1 LIEIAFCAIIY
12 QEVSTV
18 IAFSNE
24 WDDILKGEF
33 EKEYY
38 INLRN
43 FLKKEYSEYNIF
55 PDMYNIFN
63 SLKYTSYSDVKA
75 VIIGQDPYHGIGQ
88 AHGLCFSVKEGV
100 PLPPS
105 LQNIFKELYNDLGIT
120 PPKDGTLTKWAGEGV
135 LLMNAVLTVR
145 EGQPNSHKGMGWEN
159 FTDMVISKL
168 NEREKPMVFILWGA
182 NARSKKNLI
191 TNTNHLILE
200 SAHPSPLSA
209 YNGFFGCRHFSKAN
223 EFLKANGMGEINW
236 DLKVK

>member
-1 LIEIAFCAIIY
+1 MISFN
-12 QEVSTV
+12 
-18 IAFSNE
+18 NE

-38 INLRN
+38 INLRK

-55 PDMYNIFN
+55 PDMYDIFN
-63 SLKYTSYSDVKA
+63 SLKYTSYSDIKA
-75 VIIGQDPYHGIGQ
+75 VILGQDPYHGIGQ
-88 AHGLCFSVKEGV
+88 AHGLCFSVKEGI

-105 LQNIFKELYNDLGIT
+105 LQNIFKELYNDMGIT
-120 PPKDGTLTKWAGEGV
+120 PPQNGTLTKWAKEGV
-135 LLMNAVLTVR
+135 LLMNTVLTVR
-145 EGQPNSHKGMGWEN
+145 EGQPNSHKGMGWET
-159 FTDMVISKL
+159 FTDTVISKL

-182 NARSKKNLI
+182 NARSKTKLI

>member
-1 LIEIAFCAIIY
+1 MISFN
-12 QEVSTV
+12 
-18 IAFSNE
+18 NE
-24 WDDILKGEF
+24 WDDIFKGEF

-55 PDMYNIFN
+55 PDMQDIFN

-88 AHGLCFSVKEGV
+88 AHGLCFSVKEGI

-105 LQNIFKELYNDLGIT
+105 LQNIFKELYNDTGIT
-120 PPKDGTLTKWAGEGV
+120 PPRNGTLTKWAGEGV

-145 EGQPNSHKGMGWEN
+145 EGQPNSHKGMGWET
-159 FTDMVISKL
+159 FTDTVISRL
-168 NEREKPMVFILWGA
+168 NERERPMVFILWGA

-191 TNTNHLILE
+191 TNKNHLILE
-200 SAHPSPLSA
+200 SVHPSPLSA
-209 YNGFFGCRHFSKAN
+209 YNGFFGCRHFSKTN
-223 EFLKANGMGEINW
+223 EFLKDNGIGEINW